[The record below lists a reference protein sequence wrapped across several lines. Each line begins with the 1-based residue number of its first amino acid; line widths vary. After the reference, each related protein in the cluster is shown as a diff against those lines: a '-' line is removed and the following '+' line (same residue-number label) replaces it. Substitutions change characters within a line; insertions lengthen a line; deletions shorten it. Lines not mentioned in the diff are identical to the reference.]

1 LSGIHGPISFQNY
14 LYQGRTKIPLDA
26 LVGVDQYCRRSPTMI
41 GYTVLRRKSIALA
54 LGSLAVLFGGA
65 AMGQTAQTTAP
76 GIQSPSESRD
86 AGVPPQATGSLPTK
100 QEPVTAAPAQSG
112 EAAPPASPP
121 APVALTPA
129 EQKAADNKAAL
140 DTLLAEATALKTSYE
155 NARRSRS
162 KTPVSIS
169 AFRSMELRLQM
180 AAAADPA
187 NGAALD
193 MAHVMRMAQY
203 EILQPSVQIAAVAN
217 RELYAH
223 QMGQQMRDGGMKV
236 EASGR
241 GNSTVRFVSPQMTR
255 QMAMQLVETA
265 KIPEQARALQF
276 RRVVFSSGRRSWTF
290 NVASGRLR

>member
-1 LSGIHGPISFQNY
+1 M
-14 LYQGRTKIPLDA
+14 PLDA

-41 GYTVLRRKSIALA
+41 GCTVLRRKCIALA
-54 LGSLAVLFGGA
+54 LGSLAVLSGGA
-65 AMGQTAQTTAP
+65 AIGQTAQPSAP
-76 GIQSPSESRD
+76 GIQPPSESRD
-86 AGVPPQATGSLPTK
+86 AAVPPQATGSIQAKPEADTVSPQPAEVAVPT
-100 QEPVTAAPAQSG
+100 
-112 EAAPPASPP
+112 P

-140 DTLLAEATALKTSYE
+140 DALLAEATALKTSYE
-155 NARRSRS
+155 NSRRSRS
-162 KTPVSIS
+162 KTPVSLS

-187 NGAALD
+187 NAAALD

-241 GNSTVRFVSPQMTR
+241 GNSMVRFVSPQMTR
-255 QMAMQLVETA
+255 QMAMQLVESA

-276 RRVVFSSGRRSWTF
+276 RRVVFSSGRRSWTYD
-290 NVASGRLR
+290 VARGRLR